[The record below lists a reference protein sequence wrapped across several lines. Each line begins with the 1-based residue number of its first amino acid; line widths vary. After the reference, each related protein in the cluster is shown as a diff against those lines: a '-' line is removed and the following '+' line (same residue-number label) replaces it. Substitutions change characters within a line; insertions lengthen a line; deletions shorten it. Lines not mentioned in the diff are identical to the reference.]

1 MEVNQQVNGNGNG
14 HHHHNLDKV
23 SAAGLLIAMGIIY
36 GDIGTSPLYVLKAIA
51 GTEPIN
57 EEIILGALSCVFWT
71 LTMQT
76 TIKYVILTLRA
87 DNRGEGGILA
97 LFALVRRHARWLT
110 VPAIIGAS
118 ALLADGIITPP
129 ISVASAIEGL
139 RIKFPNIQQDTIV
152 KIVIAIISMLFIV
165 QIFGTKKVGY
175 LFGPFMLAWFSMLAI
190 LGGLWI
196 AKDLSVLKALNP
208 YYAYELL
215 VHHPGGFWILGSV
228 FLCTTGAEALYSDLG
243 HCGRG
248 NIRISWI
255 FVKICLLLNYF
266 GQGVYVMSL
275 NGQMLGDRNPF
286 YSLMAEWFL
295 PFGIFIATSAA
306 IIASQAL
313 ISGSF
318 TLISEAIR
326 LNFWPKIKVNYPS
339 DQKGQIYVPSINILL
354 WIGCVSVT
362 LYFNKIAGDMTEKN
376 IADALLLNPNLDLSV
391 LKKSSEVLLS
401 TAMEAAYGLAITMT
415 MLMTTILM
423 AYYLYAKK
431 FNIWAII
438 LFILTYTCIEGSFL
452 IANLQKFPH
461 GGYVSLIIAGIIA
474 LVMYIWIRA
483 FRIKARLTEY
493 EKLDKYTESLQ
504 ELSADITVPKY
515 ATHLVFLS
523 NAGRASEIENKIIYS
538 IFQKRPKRA
547 DVYWFVHVDTVDDPY
562 TMEYKVMTV
571 AEDDVYK
578 VNFRLGFRVPHKINL
593 YFRRVLEDMVKC
605 GEVDIRSRYES
616 LNKHNVIGD
625 FRFVVLERFL
635 SYENELPFWEGLVMR
650 AYFFIKQY
658 TPSEDKWFGLD
669 SSAVKVEKVPF
680 VIKAID
686 NVNLKR
692 IPWSVNGGGH

>member
-1 MEVNQQVNGNGNG
+1 MEVNQTANGNGNG
-14 HHHHNLDKV
+14 HHHHNMDKM

-51 GTEPIN
+51 GTELIN

-97 LFALVRRHARWLT
+97 LYALVRRHAKWLT

-129 ISVASAIEGL
+129 FSVASAIEGL
-139 RIKFPNIQQDTIV
+139 RIKFPDIQSATIV
-152 KIVIAIISMLFIV
+152 KIVIAIISVLFIV

-175 LFGPFMLAWFSMLAI
+175 LFGPFMLAWFVMLAV
-190 LGGLWI
+190 LGGIWI
-196 AKDLSVLKALNP
+196 VKDFTVLRAINP
-208 YYAYELL
+208 YYGYELL

-248 NIRISWI
+248 NIRISWG
-255 FVKICLLLNYF
+255 FVKTCLLLNYF

-286 YSLMAEWFL
+286 YNLMPDWFL
-295 PFGIFIATSAA
+295 PFGIAIATLAA

-339 DQKGQIYVPSINILL
+339 DQKGQIYVPSVNILL
-354 WIGCVSVT
+354 WIGCVGLT
-362 LYFNKIAGDMTEKN
+362 LYFDKIAGQMSAEAGHEIT
-376 IADALLLNPNLDLSV
+376 
-391 LKKSSEVLLS
+391 LS

-415 MLMTTILM
+415 MIMTTTLM

-431 FNIWAII
+431 FNIWAVI
-438 LFILTYTCIEGSFL
+438 LFIITYAIIEGAFL
-452 IANLQKFPH
+452 VANLQKFPH
-461 GGYVSLIIAGIIA
+461 GGYVSLIIAGVIA
-474 LVMYIWIRA
+474 MVMYIWVRA
-483 FRIKARLTEY
+483 FKIKTRMTEY
-493 EKLDKYTESLQ
+493 EKLDKYTESLK

-523 NAGRASEIENKIIYS
+523 NAGRATEIENKIIYS

-578 VNFRLGFRVPHKINL
+578 VNFRLGFRVPQKINL
-593 YFRRVLEDMVKC
+593 YFRRVLEDMVKH

-625 FRFVVLERFL
+625 FRFVVLEKFL
-635 SYENELPFWEGLVMR
+635 SYENELPFWEGLIMKT
-650 AYFFIKQY
+650 YFFVKGF

-680 VIKAID
+680 VIKAVENI
-686 NVNLKR
+686 NLKR
-692 IPWSVNGGGH
+692 IPWAGNTNGH